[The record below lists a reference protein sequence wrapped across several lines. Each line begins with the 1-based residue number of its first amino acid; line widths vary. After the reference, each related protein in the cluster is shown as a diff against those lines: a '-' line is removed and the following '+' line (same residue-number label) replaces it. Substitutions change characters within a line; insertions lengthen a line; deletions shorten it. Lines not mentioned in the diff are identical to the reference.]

1 MYPFSFQSAQDSLQ
15 ILMITD
21 DVKLNCSLMQAG
33 YQVIPVISGVSALT
47 KVQTQTVNLVVID
60 MMTELLD
67 GLAICQQLRRFSD
80 VPIILLTPNQSD
92 VIISALEIGADDAM
106 SYPVSP
112 EELVARVE
120 ALLRRLHRI
129 AGMSEVSNN
138 PTTSK
143 GCVMSDDRVYSQ
155 YASHSVLS
163 WPLAIGSS

>member
-1 MYPFSFQSAQDSLQ
+1 MYSFSSHSAQDTLQ

-21 DVKLNCSLMQAG
+21 DVNLNCSLVQAG
-33 YQVIPVISGVSALT
+33 YQVIPITDGVTALT

-60 MMTELLD
+60 MMTESLD
-67 GLAICQQLRRFSD
+67 GLAICRQLRRSSE

-129 AGMSEVSNN
+129 TGMSEVSNN
-138 PTTSK
+138 PTTRK

-155 YASHSVLS
+155 YAPLSVLS